1 MELLQLS
8 RRQFDRFRDYIYE
21 KSGIRVG
28 ENKLAL
34 LSNRLRRRLKG
45 SEFEDFDSYYAHLT
59 GSEGYTELSHFLDA
73 ITTNETSFFR
83 TEGHFDWFKNEF
95 VNDLVKE
102 ARDGRRPRTMR
113 IWSAACATGAEPYT
127 LAVCLWENRHKLT
140 GWALHILGT
149 DISEEAL
156 RAAHAGIFEPRTV
169 EAVGERQ
176 LRRCFK
182 PAGLENRSWQ
192 VRSQTSK

>member
-73 ITTNETSFFR
+73 ITSNETSLFR
-83 TEGHFDWFKNEF
+83 T
-95 VNDLVKE
+95 
-102 ARDGRRPRTMR
+102 
-113 IWSAACATGAEPYT
+113 
-127 LAVCLWENRHKLT
+127 
-140 GWALHILGT
+140 
-149 DISEEAL
+149 
-156 RAAHAGIFEPRTV
+156 
-169 EAVGERQ
+169 
-176 LRRCFK
+176 
-182 PAGLENRSWQ
+182 
-192 VRSQTSK
+192 